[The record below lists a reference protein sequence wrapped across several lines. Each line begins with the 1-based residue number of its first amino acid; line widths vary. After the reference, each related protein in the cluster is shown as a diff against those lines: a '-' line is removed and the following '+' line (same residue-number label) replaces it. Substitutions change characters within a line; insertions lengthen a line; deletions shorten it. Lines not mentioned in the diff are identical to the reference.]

1 MRLMS
6 TLSFIA
12 DTKEDVA
19 FRLEV
24 RSWLEENLP
33 PELQGWSTRP
43 PPEMIRPWQR
53 KRYNRGWVAPNWPSS
68 TAAWIPPSTSS

>member
-12 DTKEDVA
+12 DTKEDAA

-33 PELQGWSTRP
+33 PELQGLVHP
-43 PPEMIRPWQR
+43 PAAGDDPA
-53 KRYNRGWVAPNWPSS
+53 VA
-68 TAAWIPPSTSS
+68 AQAL